1 MIQDAFVRQRARQLY
16 WQGYPPAEISRLMGI
31 NPNTIYAWKKRDQW
45 DETPP
50 VQRVT
55 QSIDA
60 RLIQL
65 TEKQN
70 KTGGDFKEIDL
81 LTRQLKKLHDGQP
94 DATATG
100 KKGRA
105 KKLKNHFTPEQI
117 AALREKIISRL
128 EWHQRGW
135 FDSLTLCREAGIR
148 NRMILKSRQIG
159 ATWYFAQ
166 EALLMALRDD
176 VAQPYQRNQ
185 IFLSASRRQAFQ
197 FKSIIQ
203 KAAAEVDVELKG
215 GDKIILSNGAELH
228 FLGTSAASAQ
238 SYTGNFYFDE
248 FFWVSRFAEL
258 RKVAGAMATL
268 SGLRRT
274 YFSTPSTE
282 THEAYA
288 YWNGDRWNEKKATH
302 KRQRFSVDWK
312 TLHNGLICP
321 DRTWRQI
328 VTLEDVVNH
337 GWKHTDIDEIRD
349 ENTEDEFLNL
359 YMCEFVREGDAL
371 RKESSLSAFTF
382 DGPYRLTGHDLLDN
396 MYCADNGRW
405 YETPVDWYGLAR
417 AARQTS
423 WHQSAL
429 YFKRNVLLGCYIPHP
444 LLSRQDFSALALDWF
459 VFGNAFLELRSN
471 MLGEPL
477 KLRHALAKYM
487 RRGSDLESWWY
498 VQDGK
503 DAFQFRPGKVCHLMN
518 PDINQEIYGMPEYLG
533 ALLSASLSHSADK
546 FRKLYYDNGSH
557 AGCIIY
563 IGAAQVNRESM
574 DSLKETLQGARGGG
588 AFKNVLI
595 HAPNG
600 GKEGVQIL
608 PFQQITAKDEFMN
621 VKAASR
627 DDVLA
632 AHRVPPQ
639 LMGAMPGEKS
649 AFGDVEKAARVYAIN
664 ELMPVMEAMKHI
676 NDWLGEEV
684 IRFNPYALLD
694 TQPTS

>member
-94 DATATG
+94 DATVTG

-288 YWNGDRWNEKKATH
+288 YWNGDRWNEKKASH

-359 YMCEFVREGDAL
+359 YMCEFVREG
-371 RKESSLSAFTF
+371 ESAFNLNILIGCGVDGYDDWKDWKPFAPRPMGNRPVWIGYDANGSSGNGDSGAVSVVVPPAVPGGRFRTVETRRVQGLEFEEQARVIEEFTYRYNVEHIGIDVTGGNGEAVYQIVKRLFPAAIPYTF
-382 DGPYRLTGHDLLDN
+382 TLSSKRSLVLKMLQI
-396 MYCADNGRW
+396 MRAGRW
-405 YETPVDWYGLAR
+405 EYDRAERELVAAFNAVRKVKTPGGFITYETDR
-417 AARQTS
+417 
-423 WHQSAL
+423 
-429 YFKRNVLLGCYIPHP
+429 
-444 LLSRQDFSALALDWF
+444 
-459 VFGNAFLELRSN
+459 
-471 MLGEPL
+471 
-477 KLRHALAKYM
+477 
-487 RRGSDLESWWY
+487 
-498 VQDGK
+498 
-503 DAFQFRPGKVCHLMN
+503 
-518 PDINQEIYGMPEYLG
+518 
-533 ALLSASLSHSADK
+533 
-546 FRKLYYDNGSH
+546 
-557 AGCIIY
+557 
-563 IGAAQVNRESM
+563 
-574 DSLKETLQGARGGG
+574 ARGISHG
-588 AFKNVLI
+588 
-595 HAPNG
+595 
-600 GKEGVQIL
+600 
-608 PFQQITAKDEFMN
+608 D
-621 VKAASR
+621 
-627 DDVLA
+627 LA
-632 AHRVPPQ
+632 WATMLAV
-639 LMGAMPGEKS
+639 
-649 AFGDVEKAARVYAIN
+649 IN
-664 ELMPVMEAMKHI
+664 EPIGGEGENERFTVME
-676 NDWLGEEV
+676 
-684 IRFNPYALLD
+684 F
-694 TQPTS
+694 

>member
-94 DATATG
+94 DVMAAG

-105 KKLKNHFTPEQI
+105 KKLKNHFTPKQI

-166 EALLMALRDD
+166 EALLM
-176 VAQPYQRNQ
+176 
-185 IFLSASRRQAFQ
+185 
-197 FKSIIQ
+197 
-203 KAAAEVDVELKG
+203 
-215 GDKIILSNGAELH
+215 
-228 FLGTSAASAQ
+228 
-238 SYTGNFYFDE
+238 
-248 FFWVSRFAEL
+248 
-258 RKVAGAMATL
+258 
-268 SGLRRT
+268 
-274 YFSTPSTE
+274 
-282 THEAYA
+282 
-288 YWNGDRWNEKKATH
+288 
-302 KRQRFSVDWK
+302 
-312 TLHNGLICP
+312 
-321 DRTWRQI
+321 
-328 VTLEDVVNH
+328 
-337 GWKHTDIDEIRD
+337 
-349 ENTEDEFLNL
+349 
-359 YMCEFVREGDAL
+359 
-371 RKESSLSAFTF
+371 
-382 DGPYRLTGHDLLDN
+382 
-396 MYCADNGRW
+396 
-405 YETPVDWYGLAR
+405 
-417 AARQTS
+417 
-423 WHQSAL
+423 
-429 YFKRNVLLGCYIPHP
+429 
-444 LLSRQDFSALALDWF
+444 ALDWF

-533 ALLSASLSHSADK
+533 ALLSASLSHSADM

>member
-94 DATATG
+94 DVMAAG

-228 FLGTSAASAQ
+228 FLGTSAATAQ

-268 SGLRRT
+268 SGRQPSADCGAPTSPRHPPKRT
-274 YFSTPSTE
+274 RHTPTGTATAGTRKRPRINASVFLWTGKRCI
-282 THEAYA
+282 TGLSALT
-288 YWNGDRWNEKKATH
+288 GRGGKLSRWKMWLITAGNTPILTK
-302 KRQRFSVDWK
+302 FVMK
-312 TLHNGLICP
+312 TPKTSSAISIC
-321 DRTWRQI
+321 
-328 VTLEDVVNH
+328 V
-337 GWKHTDIDEIRD
+337 
-349 ENTEDEFLNL
+349 
-359 YMCEFVREGDAL
+359 
-371 RKESSLSAFTF
+371 SLSAK
-382 DGPYRLTGHDLLDN
+382 GNRHLT
-396 MYCADNGRW
+396 
-405 YETPVDWYGLAR
+405 
-417 AARQTS
+417 
-423 WHQSAL
+423 
-429 YFKRNVLLGCYIPHP
+429 
-444 LLSRQDFSALALDWF
+444 
-459 VFGNAFLELRSN
+459 
-471 MLGEPL
+471 
-477 KLRHALAKYM
+477 
-487 RRGSDLESWWY
+487 
-498 VQDGK
+498 
-503 DAFQFRPGKVCHLMN
+503 
-518 PDINQEIYGMPEYLG
+518 
-533 ALLSASLSHSADK
+533 
-546 FRKLYYDNGSH
+546 
-557 AGCIIY
+557 
-563 IGAAQVNRESM
+563 
-574 DSLKETLQGARGGG
+574 
-588 AFKNVLI
+588 
-595 HAPNG
+595 
-600 GKEGVQIL
+600 
-608 PFQQITAKDEFMN
+608 
-621 VKAASR
+621 
-627 DDVLA
+627 
-632 AHRVPPQ
+632 
-639 LMGAMPGEKS
+639 
-649 AFGDVEKAARVYAIN
+649 
-664 ELMPVMEAMKHI
+664 
-676 NDWLGEEV
+676 
-684 IRFNPYALLD
+684 
-694 TQPTS
+694 

>member
-94 DATATG
+94 DVMAAG

-359 YMCEFVREGDAL
+359 YMCEFVREG
-371 RKESSLSAFTF
+371 ESAFNLNILIGCGV
-382 DGPYRLTGHDLLDN
+382 DGYDDWKDWKPFAPRPMGNRPVWIGYD
-396 MYCADNGRW
+396 ANG
-405 YETPVDWYGLAR
+405 
-417 AARQTS
+417 
-423 WHQSAL
+423 
-429 YFKRNVLLGCYIPHP
+429 
-444 LLSRQDFSALALDWF
+444 
-459 VFGNAFLELRSN
+459 
-471 MLGEPL
+471 
-477 KLRHALAKYM
+477 
-487 RRGSDLESWWY
+487 
-498 VQDGK
+498 
-503 DAFQFRPGKVCHLMN
+503 
-518 PDINQEIYGMPEYLG
+518 
-533 ALLSASLSHSADK
+533 
-546 FRKLYYDNGSH
+546 
-557 AGCIIY
+557 
-563 IGAAQVNRESM
+563 
-574 DSLKETLQGARGGG
+574 
-588 AFKNVLI
+588 
-595 HAPNG
+595 
-600 GKEGVQIL
+600 
-608 PFQQITAKDEFMN
+608 
-621 VKAASR
+621 
-627 DDVLA
+627 
-632 AHRVPPQ
+632 
-639 LMGAMPGEKS
+639 
-649 AFGDVEKAARVYAIN
+649 
-664 ELMPVMEAMKHI
+664 
-676 NDWLGEEV
+676 
-684 IRFNPYALLD
+684 
-694 TQPTS
+694 